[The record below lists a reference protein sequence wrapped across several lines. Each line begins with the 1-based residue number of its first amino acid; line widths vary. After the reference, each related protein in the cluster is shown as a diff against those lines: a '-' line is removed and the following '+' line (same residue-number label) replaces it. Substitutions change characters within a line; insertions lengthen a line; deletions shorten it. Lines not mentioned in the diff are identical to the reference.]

1 MGKFQSQKSGCT
13 QKGKIVAV
21 EFELVE
27 LSFVLSC
34 QIMIKKYQTER

>member
-1 MGKFQSQKSGCT
+1 MGRFQSEKSGCK

-27 LSFVLSC
+27 LSFILS
-34 QIMIKKYQTER
+34 R